1 MSLVINERTGS
12 PWTAAFVFQGQV
24 LAQFSS
30 GSRAEQEGAHQERE
44 SDPETFGPE
53 ERIEVEKESDDNGSS
68 EDGYTDDV
76 ECEDDYEDEDY
87 EDEDYEDADYEGE
100 DDEEEED
107 DGDEVDEEEVD
118 DDEGTRDLLNSG
130 EEPEASSLAIV
141 VPSQTIEVTGFTIDE
156 EACRTF
162 HAKPIE
168 EQVTTLAGLAFAVTG
183 YLAMIGFILWGMAH
197 AFENI
202 VVAVEWS

>member
-1 MSLVINERTGS
+1 MSLVINKRTGS
-12 PWTAAFVFQGQV
+12 PRTAAFVFQGQV

-30 GSRAEQEGAHQERE
+30 GARAEQEGAHQERE

-53 ERIEVEKESDDNGSS
+53 GRIEVEKESDDNGSS
-68 EDGYTDDV
+68 EDGYTDDM
-76 ECEDDYEDEDY
+76 ESEDDYEDEDY
-87 EDEDYEDADYEGE
+87 EDEDYEGE
-100 DDEEEED
+100 DDEEEE
-107 DGDEVDEEEVD
+107 EEEEEED
-118 DDEGTRDLLNSG
+118 DEGEDYEEEGTRDLQNGG
-130 EEPEASSLAIV
+130 EEREASSLATV
-141 VPSQTIEVTGFTIDE
+141 VPFQKIEITGFTIDE

-168 EQVTTLAGLAFAVTG
+168 EQVTILAGLAFAITG
-183 YLAMIGFILWGMAH
+183 CITMIGFILWAMAH